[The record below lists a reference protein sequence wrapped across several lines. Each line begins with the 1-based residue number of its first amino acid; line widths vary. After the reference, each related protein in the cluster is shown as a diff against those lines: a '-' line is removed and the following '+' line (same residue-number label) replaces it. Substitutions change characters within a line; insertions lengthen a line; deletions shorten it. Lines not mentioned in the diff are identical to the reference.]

1 MREEER
7 AVAAQAAGPD
17 GSSRGFLVLL
27 IAGSCVGLALL
38 FGFLA
43 SLVSESW
50 RTGGTIAGAA
60 AGLVMGVVF
69 FRGFGQFERELRD
82 RSAADLAEG
91 EVEEIVVECD
101 AVVAIEAD
109 HSSLIPALAL
119 EIGDD
124 DLLVLAGQW
133 LGDPPLYGSDV
144 TEADDA
150 LEGFEEIW
158 WNGLRP
164 PHAFPTRRFTVVR
177 FSASGDVLAIRPE
190 GEYLAPART
199 VPFDLGRYNPQPSQV
214 LKGTLSELD
223 RALPPRPA

>member
-1 MREEER
+1 MRDDER
-7 AVAAQAAGPD
+7 AVAARSAE
-17 GSSRGFLVLL
+17 GSSSGFVLL
-27 IAGSCVGLALL
+27 LAAGSCVGLALL

-50 RTGGTIAGAA
+50 RTVGTIVGAA
-60 AGLVMGVVF
+60 CGLALGALF
-69 FRGFGQFERELRD
+69 FKGFAKFERELRD
-82 RSAADLAEG
+82 RSAADLASG
-91 EVEEIVVECD
+91 EVEEIAVECD

-133 LGDPPLYGSDV
+133 LGDAILYG
-144 TEADDA
+144 TEDGVAQDDA

-177 FSASGDVLAIRPE
+177 LPASGEVLAIRPD
-190 GEYLAPART
+190 GEYLAPTRT
-199 VPFDLGRYNPQPSQV
+199 VPFDLGRYNPQPSQIV
-214 LKGTLSELD
+214 KGTLSDLD
-223 RALPPRPA
+223 RALPPRPE